1 MSLLLPYTR
10 NCFVCGAHN
19 AQGLQL
25 KFRREGDEVRADF
38 TPQPHHAGFR
48 AIIHGGILS
57 TVLDEAMF
65 WAAAVATGRFGLA
78 VELNV
83 RFVKKVSVGER
94 LTVVAV
100 FVADKGRLW
109 ESRAK
114 LCRADGTVA
123 ARATCKQMPMSADE
137 MQFAAGDF
145 LADPATMA
153 AAGLFGSLEPGSNTR
168 PAAAG

>member
-1 MSLLLPYTR
+1 MSQLLPYTR

-19 AQGLQL
+19 QHGLQL
-25 KFRREGDEVRADF
+25 KFRQEGGEVRADF

-48 AIIHGGILS
+48 GIIHGGILS

-65 WAAAVATGRFGLA
+65 WAAAVATRRFGLA

-83 RFVKKVSVGER
+83 RFMKKVSVR
-94 LTVVAV
+94 DPLTVVAA

-109 ESRAK
+109 ESRAE
-114 LCRADGTVA
+114 LRRDDGSVV
-123 ARATCKQMPMSADE
+123 ARAMCKQMPMSAEE
-137 MQFAAGDF
+137 MHFAAGDF
-145 LADPATMA
+145 LADPATTVA
-153 AAGLFGSLEPGSNTR
+153 AALFAGLKPESNTK